1 VLSQRFVRSLF
12 SCVAASLLLFTV
24 FSRIPIADAGASF
37 ANRAADSERKK
48 LVKVFLGRRGFGV
61 RGDSFLTSKKSLLNC
76 ISALI

>member
-1 VLSQRFVRSLF
+1 MKMDPFAL
-12 SCVAASLLLFTV
+12 A
-24 FSRIPIADAGASF
+24 IWGASF

-61 RGDSFLTSKKSLLNC
+61 RGDSFLTSKKSLLHC